1 MPTATRLLFCS
12 SNTTQLDLVK
22 KYGKKIVLLDTTYK
36 TAKYAVPLSF
46 LVVKTNVKY
55 TVVASF
61 ALQDETYDAISEALA
76 VIKSWNS
83 EWNPC
88 CFMVDNCDKKI
99 QAIETNFPGLFLK

>member
-1 MPTATRLLFCS
+1 MFIKH
-12 SNTTQLDLVK
+12 NTSLTWLRNK
-22 KYGKKIVLLDTTYK
+22 RIVLPDATYK
-36 TAKYAVPLSF
+36 TAKYAVPLFF
-46 LVVKTNVKY
+46 LVVKTNVQY
-55 TVVASF
+55 TALASF
-61 ALQDETYDAISEALA
+61 ALQDETSDVISEALA